1 MIKAVLFDLDG
12 TLLNRDASVVSFIH
26 DQYRRLERFLGHI
39 PEQLYAERF
48 IELDRRGYVWK
59 DKVYAQLIQEFE
71 IKHATMEFLLVDY
84 LAHFQFHCV
93 PFDGLQAM
101 LAGLKD
107 QGMKLG
113 IISNGKGRFQMDNIE
128 ALGIKGLFDIIMIS
142 ESEGLRKP
150 DPGIFMRA
158 MTGLAVKPAQSL
170 FVGDHP
176 LTDVEAAK
184 NSGMIAVWKKDAGW
198 DQAEADYS
206 IVELDEVERVI
217 ERLNQVCWLKKER

>member
-26 DQYRRLERFLGHI
+26 DQYGRLGRFLGHI
-39 PEQLYAERF
+39 PEQVYAERF

-71 IKHATMEFLLVDY
+71 IKHATMEFLLEDY

-93 PFDGLQAM
+93 PFEGLQEM
-101 LAGLKD
+101 LASLKK
-107 QGMKLG
+107 QGIKLG

-128 ALGIKGLFDIIMIS
+128 ALGIKDHFDIILIS

-150 DPGIFMRA
+150 DPRIFERA
-158 MTGLAVKPAQSL
+158 MERLAVQPSLSL

-176 LTDVEAAK
+176 TTDVEGAK
-184 NSGMIAVWKKDAGW
+184 NTGMIAVWKKDAGW
-198 DQAEADYS
+198 DQAEADDC
-206 IVELDEVERVI
+206 IADLEEVEWVI
-217 ERLNQVCWLKKER
+217 ERLNQDCRLKKER